1 MIEYGN
7 PRSLKNEALFLGDGI
22 VSSEVGEVL
31 FDNSSL
37 KTGVKQSHLEW
48 QNSSLNPSLC
58 C

>member
-37 KTGVKQSHLEW
+37 KTGVKQSH
-48 QNSSLNPSLC
+48 
-58 C
+58 